1 MPEQKL
7 NLLQLAALR
16 AHSFAAARRRSCDAS
31 SPIPICAA
39 YSRTSCHTARSVNAS
54 LPTRPFASTRRKI
67 GPFSIPCHIQPPINL
82 LLHPQRHRPAPK
94 AQPQQSTKLQALQ
107 QSRVER
113 RAHRLS
119 LHSCLPGSLLY
130 CLLERAWVRFRSFH
144 RIAQL
149 RAVWLKTILR
159 RHSS

>member
-67 GPFSIPCHIQPPINL
+67 GPFSIPATSSHPSISCFTHSGTAPPRK
-82 LLHPQRHRPAPK
+82 HSHSK
-94 AQPQQSTKLQALQ
+94 ALSFRRCNNQEWRDGHTACLSTLVCQDHFSIVCSSVPGFASVRSTALP
-107 QSRVER
+107 
-113 RAHRLS
+113 
-119 LHSCLPGSLLY
+119 SCVLCG
-130 CLLERAWVRFRSFH
+130 
-144 RIAQL
+144 
-149 RAVWLKTILR
+149 
-159 RHSS
+159 